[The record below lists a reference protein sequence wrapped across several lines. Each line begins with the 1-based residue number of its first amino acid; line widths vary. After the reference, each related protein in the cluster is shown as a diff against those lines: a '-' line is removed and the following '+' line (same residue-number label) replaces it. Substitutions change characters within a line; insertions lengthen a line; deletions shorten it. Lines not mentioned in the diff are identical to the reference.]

1 MQVLAER
8 MRDINPAVHVDAR
21 LQFLVPEEAEALV
34 LQQRGGF
41 LVDCI
46 DSVAPK
52 VHLIAAAVKHGAPI
66 ISAMGAGGKVDPARV
81 QVWPPL
87 LAPAASNTHVGTRD

>member
-8 MRDINPAVHVDAR
+8 MRDINPAVRVDAR
-21 LQFLVPEEAEALV
+21 LQFLVPEEAEQLV
-34 LQQRGGF
+34 VEQRESF

-52 VHLIAAAVKHGAPI
+52 VYLIAAAVKHGVPI
-66 ISAMGAGGKVDPARV
+66 ISAMGAGGKVDPGSVRV
-81 QVWPPL
+81 RPFACLEPVE
-87 LAPAASNTHVGTRD
+87 AHEFRSA